1 MTVINTTPTLI
12 TERLRLDAHTL
23 DDFDSLAALWADP
36 LVVRYIGGTPR
47 DREDSWGRLMR
58 YVGHWA
64 LLGYGYWAV
73 RDKQSGEYLGSI
85 GFSNFLRDITPALDA
100 PEMGWTLVSSA
111 HGKGYATEALRAA
124 LAWGKTHLPGE
135 KTVCIISPENQASL
149 ALAKKVGFSESHR
162 SEYHQNP
169 IVVMYCSL

>member
-1 MTVINTTPTLI
+1 MTVINTAPTLI

-124 LAWGKTHLPGE
+124 LAWGKRTCRGKKPSVSSRL
-135 KTVCIISPENQASL
+135 KTRFRWRWRKRSAS
-149 ALAKKVGFSESHR
+149 AKATAASTIKTR
-162 SEYHQNP
+162 SW
-169 IVVMYCSL
+169 

>member
-1 MTVINTTPTLI
+1 
-12 TERLRLDAHTL
+12 
-23 DDFDSLAALWADP
+23 
-36 LVVRYIGGTPR
+36 
-47 DREDSWGRLMR
+47 MR

-73 RDKQSGEYLGSI
+73 RDKLSGEYLGSI

-124 LAWGKTHLPGE
+124 LAGVKRTCRARKPSASSRRKTGLRWRWRKGRFLRKPPQR
-135 KTVCIISPENQASL
+135 VSPEPDRRD
-149 ALAKKVGFSESHR
+149 ALPAL
-162 SEYHQNP
+162 NA
-169 IVVMYCSL
+169 

>member
-1 MTVINTTPTLI
+1 MTVINTAPTLI

-124 LAWGKTHLPGE
+124 LAWGKTHLPGAQ
-135 KTVCIISPENQASL
+135 TVCIISPENQASL

-162 SEYHQNP
+162 SKYHQSP
-169 IVVMYCSL
+169 IVVMHCPL

>member
-1 MTVINTTPTLI
+1 
-12 TERLRLDAHTL
+12 
-23 DDFDSLAALWADP
+23 
-36 LVVRYIGGTPR
+36 
-47 DREDSWGRLMR
+47 MR

-111 HGKGYATEALRAA
+111 HGKGYATEALRRRWPGGKRTCRGKLSASSRLKTRLRWRWRKRSASAKATAA
-124 LAWGKTHLPGE
+124 STIKT
-135 KTVCIISPENQASL
+135 
-149 ALAKKVGFSESHR
+149 R
-162 SEYHQNP
+162 SW
-169 IVVMYCSL
+169 

>member
-1 MTVINTTPTLI
+1 MTVINTAPTLI

-124 LAWGKTHLPGE
+124 LAWGKTHLPGKKPSASSRL
-135 KTVCIISPENQASL
+135 KTRLRWRWRKRSAS
-149 ALAKKVGFSESHR
+149 AKATAASTIKTR
-162 SEYHQNP
+162 SW
-169 IVVMYCSL
+169 

>member
-1 MTVINTTPTLI
+1 
-12 TERLRLDAHTL
+12 
-23 DDFDSLAALWADP
+23 
-36 LVVRYIGGTPR
+36 
-47 DREDSWGRLMR
+47 MR

-73 RDKQSGEYLGSI
+73 RDKLSGEYLGSI

-149 ALAKKVGFSESHR
+149 ALAKKVGFCESHR
-162 SEYHQNP
+162 SEYHQSP
-169 IVVMYCSL
+169 IVVMHCPL

>member
-1 MTVINTTPTLI
+1 MTVINTAPTLV

-36 LVVRYIGGTPR
+36 QVVRYIGGTPR

-85 GFSNFLRDITPALDA
+85 GFSNFLRDIAPALDA
-100 PEMGWTLVSSA
+100 PEMGWTLVNRRTAKATPPRRCGRRWPGVKRTCRGRKPSASSRLTTRLRWRWRERSA
-111 HGKGYATEALRAA
+111 SAKATAA
-124 LAWGKTHLPGE
+124 STIKA
-135 KTVCIISPENQASL
+135 
-149 ALAKKVGFSESHR
+149 R
-162 SEYHQNP
+162 SW
-169 IVVMYCSL
+169 